1 MSLEYKPS
9 LGFVETA
16 GLVIAIQVADA
27 MAKAAEVEIISAHK
41 VDGLRVCVIC
51 KGDVAACQAAV
62 ETGALLAQSLNGLN
76 GYNIIPSPAEEPDSL
91 MDMLEDI
98 KRKKAARKAAEEL
111 SAARKAASVLADRSV
126 STSPVAPR
134 CTGMSIRSSRAIP
147 FTSSLPQTA
156 ALLSGKGGSSTAAD
170 WPHRSMH
177 FSRVASFSK
186 VCRSN
191 ALPRGQNAC
200 CPPQGILVTIFPTT
214 CAMWGNTSNA

>member
-98 KRKKAARKAAEEL
+98 KRKKAARKAAKLVRMAAAKGEAAAPAAEE
-111 SAARKAASVLADRSV
+111 SPKGKA
-126 STSPVAPR
+126 
-134 CTGMSIRSSRAIP
+134 
-147 FTSSLPQTA
+147 
-156 ALLSGKGGSSTAAD
+156 K
-170 WPHRSMH
+170 
-177 FSRVASFSK
+177 K
-186 VCRSN
+186 
-191 ALPRGQNAC
+191 
-200 CPPQGILVTIFPTT
+200 
-214 CAMWGNTSNA
+214 

>member
-51 KGDVAACQAAV
+51 KGDV

-98 KRKKAARKAAEEL
+98 KRKKAARKAAKLARMAAAKGEAAAPAAEE
-111 SAARKAASVLADRSV
+111 SPKGKA
-126 STSPVAPR
+126 
-134 CTGMSIRSSRAIP
+134 
-147 FTSSLPQTA
+147 
-156 ALLSGKGGSSTAAD
+156 K
-170 WPHRSMH
+170 
-177 FSRVASFSK
+177 K
-186 VCRSN
+186 
-191 ALPRGQNAC
+191 
-200 CPPQGILVTIFPTT
+200 
-214 CAMWGNTSNA
+214 

>member
-76 GYNIIPSPAEEPDSL
+76 GYNIIPSPAELRNGPSARRKPLPD
-91 MDMLEDI
+91 
-98 KRKKAARKAAEEL
+98 R
-111 SAARKAASVLADRSV
+111 
-126 STSPVAPR
+126 
-134 CTGMSIRSSRAIP
+134 
-147 FTSSLPQTA
+147 PQGRQA
-156 ALLSGKGGSSTAAD
+156 GPYG
-170 WPHRSMH
+170 
-177 FSRVASFSK
+177 
-186 VCRSN
+186 
-191 ALPRGQNAC
+191 RGQRRSC
-200 CPPQGILVTIFPTT
+200 CSRRRRVPQGQGQEVVVSRNGGVPTGT
-214 CAMWGNTSNA
+214 GKRCRPAQDTPHAT

>member
-91 MDMLEDI
+91 
-98 KRKKAARKAAEEL
+98 KAAKLARMAAAKGEAAAPAAEE
-111 SAARKAASVLADRSV
+111 SPKGKA
-126 STSPVAPR
+126 
-134 CTGMSIRSSRAIP
+134 
-147 FTSSLPQTA
+147 
-156 ALLSGKGGSSTAAD
+156 K
-170 WPHRSMH
+170 
-177 FSRVASFSK
+177 K
-186 VCRSN
+186 
-191 ALPRGQNAC
+191 
-200 CPPQGILVTIFPTT
+200 
-214 CAMWGNTSNA
+214 

>member
-98 KRKKAARKAAEEL
+98 KRKKAARKAVKHIQTL
-111 SAARKAASVLADRSV
+111 NTK
-126 STSPVAPR
+126 
-134 CTGMSIRSSRAIP
+134 
-147 FTSSLPQTA
+147 SLQNTVK
-156 ALLSGKGGSSTAAD
+156 KGGCGECQTSCQS
-170 WPHRSMH
+170 
-177 FSRVASFSK
+177 
-186 VCRSN
+186 
-191 ALPRGQNAC
+191 AC
-200 CPPQGILVTIFPTT
+200 KTSCTVGNQT
-214 CAMWGNTSNA
+214 CENK

>member
-76 GYNIIPSPAEEPDSL
+76 GYNIIPSPAEVPTSSWICL
-91 MDMLEDI
+91 RTSSGRRPPARPPSWPM
-98 KRKKAARKAAEEL
+98 AAKGEL
-111 SAARKAASVLADRSV
+111 LLPPPKSPPRAR
-126 STSPVAPR
+126 P
-134 CTGMSIRSSRAIP
+134 RSSRFA
-147 FTSSLPQTA
+147 
-156 ALLSGKGGSSTAAD
+156 
-170 WPHRSMH
+170 
-177 FSRVASFSK
+177 
-186 VCRSN
+186 
-191 ALPRGQNAC
+191 
-200 CPPQGILVTIFPTT
+200 
-214 CAMWGNTSNA
+214 

>member
-98 KRKKAARKAAEEL
+98 KRKKAARKAAMQEALKGCTKTPMEMMEL
-111 SAARKAASVLADRSV
+111 IDETLTLAQSLLGRFNDTSASDLGVAFLSLKAGIQGAWLNVLINVGSLKDQEFAAEYRAKGEALLAHALPLADECYAEIV
-126 STSPVAPR
+126 KLIE
-134 CTGMSIRSSRAIP
+134 G
-147 FTSSLPQTA
+147 
-156 ALLSGKGGSSTAAD
+156 
-170 WPHRSMH
+170 
-177 FSRVASFSK
+177 
-186 VCRSN
+186 
-191 ALPRGQNAC
+191 
-200 CPPQGILVTIFPTT
+200 
-214 CAMWGNTSNA
+214 

>member
-98 KRKKAARKAAEEL
+98 KRKKAAVWPRPKAKL
-111 SAARKAASVLADRSV
+111 LLPPPKSPPRAR
-126 STSPVAPR
+126 P
-134 CTGMSIRSSRAIP
+134 RSSRFA
-147 FTSSLPQTA
+147 
-156 ALLSGKGGSSTAAD
+156 
-170 WPHRSMH
+170 
-177 FSRVASFSK
+177 
-186 VCRSN
+186 
-191 ALPRGQNAC
+191 
-200 CPPQGILVTIFPTT
+200 
-214 CAMWGNTSNA
+214 